1 LPSSLSSYKYHEQQK
16 EFLLMTTKFNY
27 AVFIGRFSPVHL
39 GHLKVMQEA
48 LEKADYLIVI
58 VGSANQARNTRNPFT
73 ADERLDMIHIATGGD
88 ERILLAS
95 VEDHPYDE
103 PRWLAEVQKVVDE
116 TIKRHKRGGPEYS
129 NKGWTDYSS
138 SIALAGMYKDETSY
152 YLNSF
157 PQWSNSIAIQPGSY
171 EGEIMSATGIR
182 NKIFNGELD
191 YDKTLHPD
199 VLRYIHQTIEE
210 EVEQWDRLKNDWKLE
225 ANYEALWGKG
235 PHVTVDS
242 CVIQS
247 GHILLIKR
255 GREYGHGL
263 WAMPGGF
270 INRNEK
276 IRNASVRELREE
288 TELKVPTKVLFG
300 SIEAERVFD
309 DPFRS
314 NRSRIIT
321 HCFKYVLKNDHEL
334 PKVKGADDALEAK
347 WVPISEIEKLKWEFF
362 EDHYSM
368 INKMLSL

>member
-1 LPSSLSSYKYHEQQK
+1 MTMKY
-16 EFLLMTTKFNY
+16 NY

-39 GHLKVMQEA
+39 GHVKVMQEA
-48 LEKADYLIVI
+48 LEKADYLIVV

-73 ADERLDMIHIATGGD
+73 SLERMEMIYDATEGD
-88 ERILLAS
+88 PRILFTQI
-95 VEDHPYDE
+95 EDHPYDE
-103 PRWLAEVQKVVDE
+103 PRWLAEVQKAVDE
-116 TIKRHKRGGPEYS
+116 RIKRHQRDDVPEFT
-129 NKGWTDYSS
+129 NKGWSDYPYN
-138 SIALAGMYKDETSY
+138 IALAGMHKDETSY

-171 EGEIMSATGIR
+171 EGEILSATGIR

-191 YDKTLHPD
+191 YDKTLHPN
-199 VLRYIHQTIEE
+199 VLAYIHDIIGDESDE
-210 EVEQWDRLKNDWKLE
+210 DWKRLRNDWKLE
-225 ANYEALWGKG
+225 ANYEAVWGKG

-300 SIEAERVFD
+300 SITAEKVFD

-321 HCFKYVLKNDHEL
+321 HCFKYVLNNDHEL
-334 PKVKGADDALEAK
+334 PKVKGADDALEAR
-347 WVPISEIEKLKWEFF
+347 WVPISEIENMKWQFF
-362 EDHYSM
+362 EDHYHM
-368 INKMLSL
+368 IQKMLAA